1 MWVFWSIGWNL
12 SMQCEYKFTFKPE
25 TIELMFLLNI
35 IEPNG

>member
-1 MWVFWSIGWNL
+1 MRMFWSTGWNL
-12 SMQCEYKFTFKPE
+12 SMQREYKFTFKPE